1 MQFVCNE
8 SIQEST
14 FPSNLLFKTQKIC
27 THTNGA
33 TFLVTA
39 CKNMQIY
46 NGVAADRCI
55 SSKCTTP

>member
-1 MQFVCNE
+1 MQFVCYK

-14 FPSNLLFKTQKIC
+14 FPSNFFSKTQKTIC
-27 THTNGA
+27 TNGA